1 MKKIVVGIGFELIGV
16 LMLLGSTFIAS
27 MSLESTT
34 EWNTKLGRY
43 WQTVS
48 NMGLFPV
55 LILGAVLMAAGIVFS
70 LWGVFSKSES

>member
-1 MKKIVVGIGFELIGV
+1 MKQIVAGIGFELIGV
-16 LMLLGSTFIAS
+16 LMLLGSALIAS
-27 MSLESTT
+27 MSLESTI
-34 EWNTKLGRY
+34 EWNTQLGRY

-55 LILGAVLMAAGIVFS
+55 LILGAVLMVAGIVFS